1 MGNVK
6 PVWTTE
12 RNVSSNKKEAE
23 FIMYKRIYIDPFLL
37 AVLIFQIADLV
48 VPSQSLSAK
57 KPKEFSLFSV
67 VTFQNKECTTD
78 TSLTGGATQG
88 TCYSSTECT
97 DKGGTKSG
105 NCASG
110 FGVCCAFLNTAA
122 ITSTISENRTRL
134 RNTEFPST
142 QTATDAK
149 SIIYTINKMS
159 SDICQIRLDFNHF
172 VIGGPANIVE
182 TIPVGTGTHCTR
194 DTLTITT
201 TDITAVTS
209 TRTGTLCGALTGEHL
224 YIELSPTA
232 TDTATITLNTVIT
245 GTLTPTVAQRIWDIK
260 TSQIEC
266 FASYRA
272 PLGCDKYM
280 TDIEGKVTSYNFHK
294 NTGTTQAANAQNTGV
309 ELATQRVN
317 TCIRRA
323 KGMCCVEYQACAMY
337 NGENMIDMNN
347 AGGNDDGSD
356 AIWNFSFS
364 IDLNTSP
371 MVIETTVTNQGMTDD
386 QCTTDYIEIPSS
398 WSGACGGSST
408 GNRATINTRFCG
420 SKFGANPAFGIDIFA
435 STPVCDCSEPF
446 VVRHQTDDLNDVG
459 GLDAA
464 DNAPNP
470 NQLAAG
476 TTIPRGFCLDYRQTS
491 CWH

>member
-1 MGNVK
+1 MGK
-6 PVWTTE
+6 PDCTAE
-12 RNVSSNKKEAE
+12 SYVSSKKKVTY
-23 FIMYKRIYIDPFLL
+23 FIMYKRILDPFLPAAL
-37 AVLIFQIADLV
+37 FFQIAYFI
-48 VPSQSLSAK
+48 VPSQSLSDK
-57 KPKEFSLFSV
+57 RPKDFSLFSV

-122 ITSTISENRTRL
+122 VTSTISENRTRL
-134 RNTEFPST
+134 RNTEYPSM
-142 QTATDAK
+142 QTATEAK

-159 SDICQIRLDFNHF
+159 SDICQIRLDFDKF
-172 VIGGPANIVE
+172 VIGGPNTIAENIVAGA
-182 TIPVGTGTHCTR
+182 GTSCTR

-201 TDITAVTS
+201 TDVAAVLSTHTS
-209 TRTGTLCGALTGEHL
+209 TLCGDLTGEHL
-224 YIELSPTA
+224 YVELSPTA
-232 TDTATITLNTVIT
+232 TDVATITLNTAIT
-245 GTLTPTVAQRIWDIK
+245 GTLAPSVAQRAWDIK

-280 TDIEGKVTSYNFHK
+280 TDTDGKITSYNFVK
-294 NTGTTQAANAQNTGV
+294 TTGTTQAANAQNSGV
-309 ELATQRVN
+309 ELVLQRVN

-323 KGMCCVEYQACAMY
+323 KGMCCIEYQVCSVF
-337 NGENMIDMNN
+337 NGEQLLDSDQSTAIS
-347 AGGNDDGSD
+347 DDGSD
-356 AIWNFSFS
+356 AIFNMGFS

-371 MVIETTVTNQGMTDD
+371 FVLENVDIGMTDD

-398 WSGACGGSST
+398 YSGSCGGIT
-408 GNRATINTRFCG
+408 GSRATINTRYCG
-420 SKFGANPAFGIDIFA
+420 AKFGANPPLSIVSFA

-446 VVRHQTDDLNDVG
+446 VVRHQTDDVNDLG
-459 GLDAA
+459 GMTAGDAA
-464 DNAPNP
+464 DNP
-470 NQLAAG
+470 NQAA
-476 TTIPRGFCLDYRQTS
+476 TTFPRGFCLDYRQTS

>member
-6 PVWTTE
+6 PVCTTE
-12 RNVSSNKKEAE
+12 CNVSSIKKIAD
-23 FIMYKRIYIDPFLL
+23 FIMYKRILDPFLL
-37 AVLIFQIADLV
+37 SALIFQIADLV

-78 TSLTGGATQG
+78 TSLAGGATQG
-88 TCYSSTECT
+88 TCYSATECT

-122 ITSTISENRTRL
+122 ATSTISENRTRL
-134 RNTEFPST
+134 RNTDYPST
-142 QTATDAK
+142 QSDTAAK
-149 SIIYTINKMS
+149 SIVYTINKMS
-159 SDICQIRLDFNHF
+159 SDICQIRLDFTTF
-172 VIGGPANIVE
+172 VIGGPNNIVE
-182 TIPVGTGTHCTR
+182 NIPVQTGTHCTR
-194 DTLTITT
+194 DTLVITT

-232 TDTATITLNTVIT
+232 TDVATLTLNTVIT
-245 GTLTPTVAQRIWDIK
+245 GTLSPTVAQRVWDIK

-266 FASYRA
+266 FATYRA
-272 PLGCDKYM
+272 PLGCDKWM
-280 TDIEGKVTSYNFHK
+280 TDIEGKITNYNFRK
-294 NTGTTQAANAQNTGV
+294 TSGTTQAANAQNSGI

-323 KGMCCVEYQACAMY
+323 KGMCCVEYQVCSMY
-337 NGENMIDMNN
+337 NGESMLDIDN
-347 AGGNDDGSD
+347 ASGADDGSD
-356 AIWNFSFS
+356 AIFNTAFS

-371 MVIETTVTNQGMTDD
+371 FLTETTLTNQGMTDD
-386 QCTTDYIEIPSS
+386 QCTTDYVEIPSS
-398 WSGACGGSST
+398 WSGACGGSATGST
-408 GNRATINTRFCG
+408 STINTRYCG
-420 SKFGANPAFGIDIFA
+420 ARFGANPAMGILVFA

-459 GLDAA
+459 GLDAGDA
-464 DNAPNP
+464 ATNPNP
-470 NQLAAG
+470 G
-476 TTIPRGFCLDYRQTS
+476 TNIPRGFCLDYRQTS

>member
-23 FIMYKRIYIDPFLL
+23 FIMYKRIYLDTFLL
-37 AVLIFQIADLV
+37 ASLIFQIADLV
-48 VPSQSLSAK
+48 VPSQSLSDKA
-57 KPKEFSLFSV
+57 PKDFSLFSV

-78 TSLTGGATQG
+78 TTLTGGATKG
-88 TCYSSTECT
+88 TCYSSTECS

-122 ITSTISENRTRL
+122 VTSTISENRTRL

-209 TRTGTLCGALTGEHL
+209 TRTSTLCGALTGEHL

-371 MVIETTVTNQGMTDD
+371 MVIETTVTT
-386 QCTTDYIEIPSS
+386 
-398 WSGACGGSST
+398 
-408 GNRATINTRFCG
+408 
-420 SKFGANPAFGIDIFA
+420 
-435 STPVCDCSEPF
+435 
-446 VVRHQTDDLNDVG
+446 
-459 GLDAA
+459 
-464 DNAPNP
+464 
-470 NQLAAG
+470 
-476 TTIPRGFCLDYRQTS
+476 
-491 CWH
+491 